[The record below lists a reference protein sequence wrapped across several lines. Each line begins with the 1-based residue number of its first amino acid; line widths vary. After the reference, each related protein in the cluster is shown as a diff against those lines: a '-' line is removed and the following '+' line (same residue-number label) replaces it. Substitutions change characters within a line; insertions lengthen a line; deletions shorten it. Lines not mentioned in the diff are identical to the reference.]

1 MLIHTAHDLFLVDAL
16 EPSVPRV
23 TLADQVA
30 ETLGEPLP
38 TPQLSTST
46 TSTTT
51 SAVAALA
58 AAGRKVQ
65 GADYNDD
72 DDDDDSSLDDDEGWD
87 DDLDGMESTSVDAKK
102 VNSWQQGTSSTVQY
116 TKHRCAMDASS
127 HSILAFVFFFPS
139 SSSLP
144 QYVKLS
150 RALQPPTV
158 AFRCAAQAARELGC
172 NALAS
177 PCLFTFFFL
186 RWALYEQ
193 CTSCVPF
200 HTPIYLAG
208 DDFKHGSIS

>member
-38 TPQLSTST
+38 TPQPSTST

-102 VNSWQQGTSSTVQY
+102 VNSWQQGTSSTAQY

-127 HSILAFVFFFPS
+127 HSILAFVF
-139 SSSLP
+139 
-144 QYVKLS
+144 LS
-150 RALQPPTV
+150 
-158 AFRCAAQAARELGC
+158 
-172 NALAS
+172 
-177 PCLFTFFFL
+177 FFFL
-186 RWALYEQ
+186 LLLLCRSMLSLAVL
-193 CTSCVPF
+193 CNHRRLHSGVP
-200 HTPIYLAG
+200 H
-208 DDFKHGSIS
+208 KRHVN